1 MDKWIP
7 GCPLDRSGKFRKPAE
22 VKPSWPNWQ
31 RNIQEMGSWWCNRLS
46 YPNMVIIGQAMPP
59 IYNWQSSWKNEIVG
73 NLSNFE
79 ALNSKHRTTW
89 SVFKDRFM
97 SQLFQ
102 QAWRIYSWT
111 PSLGQGFVKALSRL
125 CQNWCIFCQDGD
137 GREPPSDSEPS
148 GPYFQ
153 DDDRILSSTRISTQ
167 VGLRLML
174 VQKYLEQPIGS
185 HAIWNSQKSLSVTK
199 TKLDGLSSFW
209 RPTTCNE
216 ADTIWYPQTGQVTC
230 FTLMSSIEK
239 SGHFQQFL
247 GGQAQKPCGLSSLP
261 FIPINHPTI

>member
-1 MDKWIP
+1 VDKWIP

-59 IYNWQSSWKNEIVG
+59 IYNWQSSWKNETVG

-111 PSLGQGFVKALSRL
+111 PSLGQGFVRWKGIPFRFRTL
-125 CQNWCIFCQDGD
+125 WPIFP
-137 GREPPSDSEPS
+137 GRWSHPQRDKDLNS
-148 GPYFQ
+148 GGM
-153 DDDRILSSTRISTQ
+153 
-167 VGLRLML
+167 GLRLML

-185 HAIWNSQKSLSVTK
+185 HAIWNSQKSLTVTK

-216 ADTIWYPQTGQVTC
+216 ADTIWYLKTGQVTC
-230 FTLMSSIEK
+230 FPLMSSIEK

-247 GGQAQKPCGLSSLP
+247 GGQAQNPCGLSSLP
-261 FIPINHPTI
+261 FRTN